1 MQGEGNQEGVETESE
16 EEEENPPP
24 SKQSKK
30 SPLEELFAEEDAMKR
45 TSQERLMMSMEGR
58 AEKEI
63 QMYRETPPTIT
74 SSDPAAWFWTQKQT
88 YPLLSCLAF
97 SYLCVQASST
107 PSERVFSTA
116 GNTICAE
123 RSRLLPEK
131 ADMIIFLNKNCF

>member
-1 MQGEGNQEGVETESE
+1 
-16 EEEENPPP
+16 
-24 SKQSKK
+24 
-30 SPLEELFAEEDAMKR
+30 
-45 TSQERLMMSMEGR
+45 MSMEER

-63 QMYRETPPTIT
+63 QMYRVMPPTIT
-74 SSDPAAWFWTQKQT
+74 SSDPAAWFWTQEQT

-123 RSRLLPEK
+123 RSRLQPEK
-131 ADMIIFLNKNCF
+131 ADMITFLNKSC